1 MWWTMLPLSVG
12 IALFSQSIITLLY
25 GTVYNA
31 SASVL
36 AIHVFSNIPVALGVA
51 QGIWIIN
58 EAKNTLSLSKTVIG
72 AISNVLLN
80 LLLIP
85 KYGALGAASATVCS
99 QMIAAVVSN
108 IFLDPAIF
116 KKQIISIAGWQK

>member
-1 MWWTMLPLSVG
+1 LPLSVG